1 MSAWGLRWSRALL
14 LALACAALALVEL
27 PYESRFFGVAAPAS
41 LAHLHTG
48 LLLAVAMAI
57 RDPLPLRL
65 SLLASLAVWQAKVA
79 AAGPTSPMLVGYGVL
94 AILATWALLRLASWA
109 MGWPRTGRRRQL
121 RIEDMARFG
130 LVGAVL
136 LPLALA
142 LLTVALDLLV
152 APGPPTWSELANPA
166 LQVFFAKHFGIVILT
181 LPLVVAATHATTPA
195 ADDDWSLRSL
205 PWPVLLIG
213 VALPVALLALA
224 ADRLPGV
231 QPWLAGVVDY
241 RLTIAAALILAVL
254 YLEVRWGMA
263 LLVLVQL
270 LVTAGLTRHAAASSG
285 LTEVVGLLRVSLES
299 MILAALVLLLF
310 LFNRDR
316 DSALAR
322 RERDSRAEPF
332 TGLANLVALRERAA
346 RSGCAELAFLV
357 FDRTD
362 HVAAGLGLKAEA
374 ALMRAAAAHL
384 NGYAESFHVGSGQ
397 LALVM
402 TGSDTGAP
410 WLTPWDDVL
419 EHMHAFEFA
428 WGPDRIRV
436 LPYLGVAVAGP
447 EGEGV
452 DELILRAANAAF
464 DARQR
469 GETRAVAAERRVQ
482 TDPSGSRRLALNLSS
497 HVLARLRTDDV
508 ELFVQPVVPLRAGLT
523 GASVSGEVLCR
534 LRDGNGEL
542 MLPGRFLAG
551 LHADRRLVEL
561 DLAVLR
567 SLSGWLSARA
577 GALPAIGRIGVNVA
591 GQSLASTGFERSLL
605 DLLERFPIPLS
616 CLCLELTETAAIS
629 HSRRTS
635 RLFERLRGMGCHI
648 AIDDF
653 GVGFQS
659 FERLKQIPVDVIK
672 IDGSFVRDMLRSE
685 RDRELVRASVEV
697 ARAFAAQTVAEYV
710 GDAATAQLL
719 KDLGVDWGQGYW
731 FGHPMPIADAMGMA
745 GRADPDRAPLA
756 IPA

>member
-1 MSAWGLRWSRALL
+1 LSAWGIRWTQALL

-41 LAHLHTG
+41 LVHLHTG
-48 LLLAVAMAI
+48 LLLAVAMAF

-65 SLLASLAVWQAKVA
+65 CLLASLAVWQFKVA
-79 AAGPTSPMLVGYGVL
+79 HAGATSPMLVGYGVL
-94 AILATWALLRLASWA
+94 AILATWALLRVAAWA
-109 MGWPRTGRRRQL
+109 MGWPRSGRRRQV
-121 RIEDMARFG
+121 RIEDIASFG

-136 LPLALA
+136 LPVALA
-142 LLTVALDLLV
+142 VLTVALDLMV
-152 APGPPTWSELANPA
+152 AETALSGPELANPA
-166 LQVFFAKHFGIVILT
+166 LQVFFAKHFGIVILS
-181 LPLVVAATHATTPA
+181 LPLLIAVTHARTPA
-195 ADDDWSLRSL
+195 DDADGSPRAL
-205 PWPVLLIG
+205 PWTVLLLG
-213 VALPVALLALA
+213 VALPVGLLALA
-224 ADRLPGV
+224 ADWLPGV
-231 QPWLAGVVDY
+231 QPWLAGVADY
-241 RLTIAAALILAVL
+241 RLMIAALLILAVL
-254 YLEVRWGMA
+254 YLDVRWGMPM
-263 LLVLVQL
+263 LVLVQL
-270 LVTAGLTRHAAASSG
+270 LMTAGLTRHAAASSG
-285 LTEVVGLLRVSLES
+285 LNEVVGLLRVSLES
-299 MILAALVLLLF
+299 MILSALVLLLF

-316 DSALAR
+316 DSALVR

-332 TGLANLVALRERAA
+332 TGLPNLLALRERAA
-346 RSGCAELAFLV
+346 RSGCTELAFLV

-374 ALMRAAAAHL
+374 GLMRAAATHL
-384 NGYAESFHVGSGQ
+384 RGYAEAFHVGSGQ

-410 WLTPWDDVL
+410 WLTPWDGVL
-419 EHMHAFEFA
+419 DHMHAFEFA

-447 EGEGV
+447 QGEAV

-469 GETRAVAAERRVQ
+469 GETRAVAAQRRVEA
-482 TDPSGSRRLALNLSS
+482 DPSGPRRLALNLSS
-497 HVLARLRTDDV
+497 HVLARLRTDNV
-508 ELFVQPVVPLRAGLT
+508 ELFVQPVVPLRAGMA
-523 GASVSGEVLCR
+523 GASTSGEVLCR

-567 SLSGWLSARA
+567 ALSAWLSARA
-577 GALPAIGRIGVNVA
+577 GSLPAVGRIGVNVA

-605 DLLERFPIPLS
+605 ALLETFPIPLS

-697 ARAFAAQTVAEYV
+697 ARAFAAETVAEYV

-719 KDLGVDWGQGYW
+719 RELGVDWGQGYW
-731 FGHPMPIADAMGMA
+731 FGHPVPIADALGLV
-745 GRADPDRAPLA
+745 GSVDPDRTPLSAPA
-756 IPA
+756 

>member
-1 MSAWGLRWSRALL
+1 MSAGGIRWLRALL
-14 LALACAALALVEL
+14 LALACAVLALVDL

-41 LAHLHTG
+41 LVHLHTG
-48 LLLAVAMAI
+48 LLLAVAMVI

-65 SLLASLAVWQAKVA
+65 CLLASLAVWQYKVA
-79 AAGPTSPMLVGYGVL
+79 ADGASSPLLVGYGVL
-94 AILATWALLRLASWA
+94 AILVTWALLRLAAWA
-109 MGWPRTGRRRQL
+109 MRWPRTGRRRQL
-121 RIEDMARFG
+121 RIEDVARFG
-130 LVGAVL
+130 LIGAVL
-136 LPLALA
+136 LPAALA
-142 LLTVALDLLV
+142 LLTVALDLIV
-152 APGPPTWSELANPA
+152 AAGPLAWPQLANPA
-166 LQVFFAKHFGIVILT
+166 LQVFFAKHFGIVVLT
-181 LPLVVAATHATTPA
+181 LPLVVAATHNRGPDAGEH
-195 ADDDWSLRSL
+195 WSALSL
-205 PWPVLLIG
+205 PWGVLLFGI
-213 VALPVALLALA
+213 ALPVALLALA
-224 ADRLPGV
+224 ADRLPEV

-241 RLTIAAALILAVL
+241 RLMIAALLILAVL
-254 YLEVRWGMA
+254 YLDVRWGMPM
-263 LLVLVQL
+263 LVLVQL

-285 LTEVVGLLRVSLES
+285 LNEVVGLLRVSLES
-299 MILAALVLLLF
+299 MILSALVLLLF

-316 DSALAR
+316 DAALAR

-346 RSGCAELAFLV
+346 RSGCSELAFLV

-374 ALMRAAAAHL
+374 GLMRAAAAHL
-384 NGYAESFHVGSGQ
+384 HGYAEAYHVGSGQ

-428 WGPDRIRV
+428 WGTDRIRV

-447 EGEGV
+447 EGEPV

-469 GETRAVAAERRVQ
+469 GETRAVAAERRIQ
-482 TDPSGSRRLALNLSS
+482 ADPSGPRRLALNLSS
-497 HVLARLRTDDV
+497 HVLARLRTDEV
-508 ELFVQPVVPLRAGLT
+508 ELFVQPVVRLRPVASD
-523 GASVSGEVLCR
+523 ASVSGEVLCR
-534 LRDGNGEL
+534 LRDGSGAL
-542 MLPGRFLAG
+542 MLPGAFLAG

-567 SLSGWLSARA
+567 ALSAWLSARA

-591 GQSLASTGFERSLL
+591 GQSLASTGFERSLI
-605 DLLERFPIPLS
+605 DLLERFPVPLS
-616 CLCLELTETAAIS
+616 SLCLELTETAAIS

-635 RLFERLRGMGCHI
+635 RLFERLRAMGCHI

-672 IDGSFVRDMLRSE
+672 IDGSFVRDMIRSE

-697 ARAFAAQTVAEYV
+697 ARAFSAETVAEYV

-719 KDLGVDWGQGYW
+719 RELGVDWGQGYW
-731 FGHPMPIADAMGMA
+731 FGHPMPIADALGLA
-745 GRADPDRAPLA
+745 GSVGADRPALAAPA
-756 IPA
+756 

>member
-1 MSAWGLRWSRALL
+1 
-14 LALACAALALVEL
+14 
-27 PYESRFFGVAAPAS
+27 
-41 LAHLHTG
+41 
-48 LLLAVAMAI
+48 
-57 RDPLPLRL
+57 
-65 SLLASLAVWQAKVA
+65 
-79 AAGPTSPMLVGYGVL
+79 
-94 AILATWALLRLASWA
+94 
-109 MGWPRTGRRRQL
+109 
-121 RIEDMARFG
+121 
-130 LVGAVL
+130 
-136 LPLALA
+136 
-142 LLTVALDLLV
+142 
-152 APGPPTWSELANPA
+152 
-166 LQVFFAKHFGIVILT
+166 
-181 LPLVVAATHATTPA
+181 
-195 ADDDWSLRSL
+195 
-205 PWPVLLIG
+205 
-213 VALPVALLALA
+213 
-224 ADRLPGV
+224 
-231 QPWLAGVVDY
+231 
-241 RLTIAAALILAVL
+241 VL
-254 YLEVRWGMA
+254 YLDVRWGMP

-285 LTEVVGLLRVSLES
+285 LNEVVDLLRVSLES
-299 MILAALVLLLF
+299 MILSALVLLLF

-316 DSALAR
+316 DAALAR
-322 RERDSRAEPF
+322 RESDSRAEPF

-346 RSGCAELAFLV
+346 RSGCSDLAFLV

-374 ALMRAAAAHL
+374 GLMRAAAAHL
-384 NGYAESFHVGSGQ
+384 QGYAEAFHVGSGQ

-419 EHMHAFEFA
+419 RHMHAFEFA

-436 LPYLGVAVAGP
+436 LPYLGVAAAGP
-447 EGEGV
+447 DGETV

-482 TDPSGSRRLALNLSS
+482 ADPSGPRRVALNLSS
-497 HVLARLRTDDV
+497 HVLSRLRTDDV
-508 ELFVQPVVPLRAGLT
+508 ELFVQPVVPLRPDPAGP
-523 GASVSGEVLCR
+523 SVSGEVLCR
-534 LRDGNGEL
+534 LRDGSGAL

-567 SLSGWLSARA
+567 ALSAWLSARA
-577 GALPAIGRIGVNVA
+577 GDLPAIGRIGVNVA

-605 DLLERFPIPLS
+605 ELLERFPVPLS

-672 IDGSFVRDMLRSE
+672 IDGSFVRDMIRSE
-685 RDRELVRASVEV
+685 RDRALVRASVDV
-697 ARAFAAQTVAEYV
+697 ARAFSAETVAEYV
-710 GDAATAQLL
+710 GDAATAQVLRE
-719 KDLGVDWGQGYW
+719 LGVDWGQGYW
-731 FGHPMPIADAMGMA
+731 FGHPAPIADALGLA
-745 GRADPDRAPLA
+745 GSADPGRAPLA
-756 IPA
+756 LPA